1 MWWLIAILA
10 MIDAVSVWSLRQ
22 KTTDRDLRKQVGFL
36 ALASSFVSFLLFLLM
51 LFDFLEAKQ
60 RDYISLFISDG
71 TLVSKTAALMLMVGL
86 NGVIAAVA
94 FRKNA
99 ERHAPRERA

>member
-10 MIDAVSVWSLRQ
+10 TIDAVSVWSLRQ

-51 LFDFLEAKQ
+51 LFDFLEGITEN
-60 RDYISLFISDG
+60 YLGSFISDG
-71 TLVSKTAALMLMVGL
+71 PLVAKTAALMLMAVAQGFVA
-86 NGVIAAVA
+86 VIA
-94 FRKNA
+94 FR
-99 ERHAPRERA
+99 RDTGR